1 MFVHSFASEFA
12 ANCPGTR
19 SHSCYI
25 PAFCSPAVAI
35 ASRILVSMSK
45 IEIVYHPHPALRWKS
60 KDLTRIDAQL
70 KDWVGQMF
78 ELMYEARGIGLAA
91 NQVALPYRMFVI
103 NPTGDPEEAES
114 EQVFINPQIVKRNG
128 SAEAEEGCL
137 SLPEIY
143 GPVARAEK
151 ITVEAFDLSGQPFA
165 MELSGIHARVVQH
178 ENDHLD
184 GVLFTDRVSES
195 TREELSPLLVDLEG
209 QMRRKQEEGS
219 VESDANLKRVLQTL
233 QDERTGG

>member
-1 MFVHSFASEFA
+1 MEHVTFFRGVTVATVV
-12 ANCPGTR
+12 PR
-19 SHSCYI
+19 SCQ
-25 PAFCSPAVAI
+25 PFPNF
-35 ASRILVSMSK
+35 MSK
-45 IEIVYHPHPALRWKS
+45 LQIVYHPHPALRWKS

-70 KDWVGQMF
+70 KEWVGQMF
-78 ELMYEARGIGLAA
+78 GLMYEARGIGLAA

-103 NPTGDPEEAES
+103 NPSGDPEDRDM

-143 GPVARAEK
+143 GQVTRAEK

-184 GVLFTDRVSES
+184 GVLFTDRVTEA
-195 TREELSPLLVDLEG
+195 TKNELNPLLQDLEG
-209 QMRRKQEEGS
+209 QMQRQQKEGQVES
-219 VESDANLKRVLQTL
+219 VEKLRQTLQML
-233 QDERTGG
+233 QDERTDG